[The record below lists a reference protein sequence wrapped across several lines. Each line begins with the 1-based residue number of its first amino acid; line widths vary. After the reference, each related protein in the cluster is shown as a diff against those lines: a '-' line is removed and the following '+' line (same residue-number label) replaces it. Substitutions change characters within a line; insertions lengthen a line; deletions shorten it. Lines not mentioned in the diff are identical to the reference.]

1 MAIFDNFRDPKN
13 TQPTSEEYTDD
24 DLYNG
29 FMTGDP
35 ILTDLFIAKVK
46 EEAAKLEAKE
56 DKK

>member
-1 MAIFDNFRDPKN
+1 MAIFDNFTDPKN
-13 TQPTSEEYTDD
+13 AQPTTDKYTDD

-46 EEAAKLEAKE
+46 EEAAKAEAE
-56 DKK
+56 QDKN